1 MIRVLT
7 QFAGFLALSGC
18 VLQPAAPPEAATQP
32 GAFALVPKGDLPEFF
47 DCLRAEDAVILS
59 GHRGGPVAGFPENA
73 LETMQVT
80 VSEIPALLEIDV
92 SKTRDGALVLMHD
105 DTLDRTTTG
114 SGKVADLDAA
124 DLAGL
129 TLVDNDGKATPYTIP
144 ALGDALAW
152 SEGRTLLALDRK
164 GETTYA
170 DLVAATRT
178 HDAFGRVVFATYALD
193 QAIEVASLAP
203 QAMIVVPLPNANDP
217 ATLAEA
223 GVDLRKVIAWTGTE
237 VPDPDLYDRLAAEGI
252 ESAFAPLGAWT
263 GSWDNRI
270 RMLEDDTLYLQIT
283 QGVRLIATDRAREVA
298 RVHPG
303 VRRAAACV
311 KSGL

>member
-1 MIRVLT
+1 MIRAL
-7 QFAGFLALSGC
+7 AHLALILALSGC
-18 VLQPAAPPEAATQP
+18 ALQPATPPEAFNQP
-32 GAFALVPKGDLPEFF
+32 RPFALVPKDDLPDFF

-73 LETMQVT
+73 LETMQAT

-92 SKTRDGALVLMHD
+92 SKTRDGVLVLMHD

-114 SGKVADLDAA
+114 SGKLADLDAA

-129 TLVDNDGKATPYTIP
+129 TLVDNDGTTTPYTIP
-144 ALGDALAW
+144 TLSDALAW

-164 GETTYA
+164 GDTTYA
-170 DLVAATRT
+170 DLVAATKA

-193 QAIEVASLAP
+193 QAIEVAGLAP
-203 QAMIVVPLPNANDP
+203 EAMIVVPLPGASDP
-217 ATLAEA
+217 ATLAQA
-223 GVDLRKVIAWTGTE
+223 WVDLRKVVAWSGTE
-237 VPDPDLYDRLAAEGI
+237 VPDPALYDRLAAEGI

-270 RMLEDDTLYLQIT
+270 RMLGDDSLYLRIT
-283 QGVRLIATDRAREVA
+283 RGVRLIATDRAREVA
-298 RVHPG
+298 KVHTG
-303 VRRAAACV
+303 VYRAAACV
-311 KSGL
+311 Q